1 MIEPLLRVASTPAK
15 TVSMTASVDD
25 AVRLMVETRVGAVAV
40 VDEGNLVGI
49 FTERDVMTKVVH
61 GSLDAARTPVAEV
74 MVRDPVSVG
83 CNTPRSEA
91 LELMITNH
99 FRHLPILGADGGL
112 AGMLSIRHL
121 LRHQVERLT
130 GDVDSLEQ
138 YLAAD
143 GPGG

>member
-1 MIEPLLRVASTPAK
+1 MIEPLLRVARTPAK
-15 TVSMTASVDD
+15 TVSVTASVDD
-25 AVRLMVETRVGAVAV
+25 AVQLMVETRIGAVAV

-49 FTERDVMTKVVH
+49 FTERDIMTKVVS
-61 GSLDAARTPVAEV
+61 GKLDSARTPVADV
-74 MVRDPVSVG
+74 MVRNPVSVG

-91 LELMITNH
+91 LELMVTSH

-121 LRHQVERLT
+121 LRHQVERLKS
-130 GDVDSLEQ
+130 DMDSLEQ
-138 YLAAD
+138 YIAAD